1 MTVELFLILLTAF
14 STATSL
20 ATEAVKKFLDSAGAK
35 YASDLVVLA
44 VSALIGGCGTMAY
57 YVIADVAL
65 NATSILCILLMIVA
79 NWFGAMVGYDKVTQ
93 AITQFKK
100 K

>member
-20 ATEAVKKFLDSAGAK
+20 ATEAVKKLLDSAGKK
-35 YASDLVVLA
+35 YATDLIVLV
-44 VSALIGGCGTMAY
+44 VSALIGGGGTMAY
-57 YVIADVAL
+57 YVIADSAW
-65 NATSILCILLMIVA
+65 NATNILCIALMVVA

-93 AITQFKK
+93 TIAQFKK
-100 K
+100 

>member
-14 STATSL
+14 STATSF
-20 ATEAVKKFLDSAGAK
+20 ATEAVKKLLDSANKK
-35 YASDLVVLA
+35 YATDIVVLA
-44 VSALIGGCGTMAY
+44 VSALIGGGGTMAY
-57 YVIADVAL
+57 YVIEDMAL
-65 NATSILCILLMIVA
+65 NATNILCIVLMVVA

-93 AITQFKK
+93 TITQFKK